1 VGLTPGI
8 ILDRETQK
16 LWDLNAIW
24 ITESESLAENDPVYT
39 KFVKSI
45 VYNGNHYVVELP
57 WKTEVPEIHINYHL
71 AKCRLTYTLRRLEKL
86 GMFKD
91 YANIIQE
98 QLKRDFIEKVPQSEL
113 FIKVHTHHIRL
124 C

>member
-1 VGLTPGI
+1 MGLTPGI

-71 AKCRLTYTLRRLEKL
+71 AKCRLTYTLRRLERL